1 MCDILSRI
9 SVFQAFDIFSVV
21 DVLEGVRQ
29 KLQVNVRIQNTIM
42 CNKLEKNV
50 HYLSVNEALQGQQD
64 YMYVPNLINFSK
76 PIYRCIE
83 EEEAMSL
90 SVFFYC
96 NCAFF

>member
-1 MCDILSRI
+1 MRPSR
-9 SVFQAFDIFSVV
+9 
-21 DVLEGVRQ
+21 GNRT
-29 KLQVNVRIQNTIM
+29 R
-42 CNKLEKNV
+42 
-50 HYLSVNEALQGQQD
+50 